1 MAMNDIRFE
10 RSTRFDI
17 QNSNAFEAK
26 DIKVILNGVLMNP
39 SAIDSV
45 YCPHD
50 RTFEINMRLSMDE
63 FIHKMRANKIHNMI
77 HNKTHESSYHFLEY
91 LMGCDDRLTIRKVIF
106 NDPATIVFWED
117 GTKTVVKCADEV
129 FDPEKG
135 LAMAISKKVYG
146 NKGNYY
152 NNFRKFLPEIK
163 FECPSRDISKIV
175 DEFLRDLLKLPK
187 NENCPSNKGEKM
199 KP

>member
-1 MAMNDIRFE
+1 MAMNDIRIE

-17 QNSNAFEAK
+17 QNPNAFEVK
-26 DIKVILNGVLMNP
+26 DIKVILKGVLMNP
-39 SAIDSV
+39 SVIDSV
-45 YCPHD
+45 YHPHNG
-50 RTFEINMRLSMDE
+50 TFEINMRFSMDE
-63 FIHKMRANKIHNMI
+63 FMRKMRANKTHNMI
-77 HNKTHESSYHFLEY
+77 HNKAHESSYHRFLEY
-91 LMGCDDRLTIRKVIF
+91 MMEPDDRMTIRKVIF

-129 FDPEKG
+129 FDREKG

-152 NNFRKFLPEIK
+152 NNFRKFIPEMK

-187 NENCPSNKGEKM
+187 NENCPSNKGEK
-199 KP
+199 

>member
-1 MAMNDIRFE
+1 MTMNDIRIE
-10 RSTRFDI
+10 RSTRLDI
-17 QNSNAFEAK
+17 QNSNAFEVK

-39 SAIDSV
+39 SVIDSI
-45 YCPHD
+45 YCPKD
-50 RTFEINMRLSMDE
+50 RTFEIDLRFSMDE
-63 FIHKMRANKIHNMI
+63 FMHNMRANEIHNMT
-77 HNKTHESSYHFLEY
+77 HNETYGNGYRLLKY
-91 LMGCDDRLTIRKVIF
+91 LMENDNRITIRKVIF

-117 GTKTVVKCADEV
+117 GTKTVVKCADKV

-152 NNFRKFLPEIK
+152 NNFRKFLPEMK

-175 DEFLRDLLKLPK
+175 DEFLRDLLKLPE
-187 NENCPSNKGEKM
+187 NENFPSNKGGK
-199 KP
+199 